1 MSYEF
6 SEAERERLDRDG
18 FVLREKV
25 FTPGELDDIA
35 QACEE
40 LARDVIAVSHG
51 AKHVVGSYM
60 FERSQELEMYVKWEP
75 DAPEVLQG
83 LEPFAHLSPRLR
95 ARGLDARLVD
105 PMKTLVGQ
113 DDIELFTEK
122 LNLKRAKFGGKYI
135 LHQDF
140 PYWTRQNPAAA
151 RVGTAMIM
159 LDDSNRQNGCL
170 EVAPGT
176 HKEGVRKLRDTDG
189 FGNREM
195 DTDSFDHDRLVAV
208 EAPAGSVIFF
218 GSMLVH
224 RSLPNRSDAD
234 RRALLYSYQPAGLP
248 HAVEL
253 ASGRKLEVA
262 NWLASHPRAQG

>member
-1 MSYEF
+1 
-6 SEAERERLDRDG
+6 
-18 FVLREKV
+18 VLRESV
-25 FTPGELDDIA
+25 YTPD
-35 QACEE
+35 E
-40 LARDVIAVSHG
+40 LAAIGQECEDLAREVLAVSHG
-51 AKHVVGSYM
+51 AKHLVGSYM
-60 FERSQELEMYVKWEP
+60 FERSDELEMYVKWEP
-75 DAPEVLQG
+75 DAPDVLQG

-95 ARGLDARLVD
+95 DRGLDPRLLD
-105 PMKTLVGQ
+105 PIRAVVGQ
-113 DDIELFTEK
+113 DDIGLFTEK
-122 LNLKRAKFGGKYI
+122 LNLKRARFGGKYI

-151 RVGTAMIM
+151 RVGTAMVM
-159 LDDSNRQNGCL
+159 LDEANRENGCL

-176 HKEGVRKLRDTDG
+176 HREGVQTLRETDG

-195 DTDSFDHDRLVAV
+195 DTDLFDHSRLVAV

-218 GSMLVH
+218 GSLLVH

-262 NWLASHPRAQG
+262 NWLASHPKAPG